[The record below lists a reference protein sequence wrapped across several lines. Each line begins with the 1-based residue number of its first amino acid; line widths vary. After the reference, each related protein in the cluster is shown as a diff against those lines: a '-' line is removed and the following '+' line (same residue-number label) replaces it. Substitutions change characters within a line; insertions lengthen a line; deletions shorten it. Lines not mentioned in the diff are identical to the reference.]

1 MGNNFRRISPKRARV
16 LRKRNENVFWDAGI
30 TKFVFYF
37 SAEPSESAIEIIN
50 DFQQDFDIVFV
61 NFKP

>member
-1 MGNNFRRISPKRARV
+1 MYTTAMDGFQIDLYMTKASH
-16 LRKRNENVFWDAGI
+16 AGI